1 MEVILIVLIIA
12 LPFLFFAWIDR
23 AGGING
29 PGK

>member
-1 MEVILIVLIIA
+1 MVLLALGILIAPL
-12 LPFLFFAWIDR
+12 LFFAWIDR